1 MVYGFNILLTLYCVI
16 CIMAKNQSNYQIEM
30 QIKALEKKVQVGVNP
45 KSFWGID
52 GKIKKLK
59 KQIRQNSWNEYL
71 SK

>member
-1 MVYGFNILLTLYCVI
+1 
-16 CIMAKNQSNYQIEM
+16 MAKNQSNYQIEM